1 MTDSARI
8 FGLSS
13 LRNSRSSRR
22 GGTSGAKVIAAL
34 GVSAIALAG
43 CSQAD
48 DAADAAHNAAD
59 SASEVAESATESA
72 SAGQGEKL
80 TFEKQQVADLDVQA
94 NPVPAAA
101 AKLPQGF
108 DLQSHRFGRGEWIE
122 SSREGLEKSLEM
134 GVTTLEFDIELSADG
149 VPVVWHDTSIDS
161 EKCQDTKPVTED
173 DPQFPYVGKLLH
185 DLTFEQLST
194 LNCNKNLDDFPDAA
208 PQDDNRLLQL
218 SEVFEIAADYPDVH
232 FNIETKLEP
241 EHREQTASPQKFVDA
256 IMDEVEGAGV
266 ADRTMIQSFDWAS
279 LPLVRERDA
288 EMPLVLLWDETT
300 WKSGSAWIGDVD
312 YDAVDG
318 DIVEAAKQL
327 GVQVLSPGHAVPY
340 GQTPRDDDYHPVATP
355 ELISKAHKAGMAVV
369 PWTVNDED
377 TMREQIAAGVD
388 GFITD
393 YPSTGQAVLKEK

>member
-22 GGTSGAKVIAAL
+22 GGTSGAKIIAAL

-94 NPVPAAA
+94 SPVPAAA

>member
-34 GVSAIALAG
+34 GVSALALAG

-48 DAADAAHNAAD
+48 DAADAARNAAD
-59 SASEVAESATESA
+59 SANEVVESSTEAATTGNE
-72 SAGQGEKL
+72 EKL

-161 EKCQDTKPVTED
+161 EKCQDTKPVTEG

>member
-22 GGTSGAKVIAAL
+22 GGTSGAKIIAAL
-34 GVSAIALAG
+34 GVSALALAG

-266 ADRTMIQSFDWAS
+266 ADRTMIQSFDWVS

>member
-1 MTDSARI
+1 MTDSARA

-59 SASEVAESATESA
+59 SASEAAESSTEST
-72 SAGQGEKL
+72 SAGQEEKL
-80 TFEKQQVADLDVQA
+80 TFDKQQVAELDVQA

-101 AKLPQGF
+101 VKLPDGF

-149 VPVVWHDTSIDS
+149 VPVVWHDTEIDA

-185 DLTFEQLST
+185 DLTFEQIST

-241 EHREQTASPQKFVDA
+241 EHREQTASPQEFVDA
-256 IMDEVEGAGV
+256 IMDEVEDADV

-288 EMPLVLLWDETT
+288 EIPLVLLWDETT

-355 ELISKAHKAGMAVV
+355 ELISRAHKAGMAVV

-393 YPSTGQAVLKEK
+393 YPSMGQAVVREK

>member
-1 MTDSARI
+1 MTDSARA

-59 SASEVAESATESA
+59 SASEAVESATEA
-72 SAGQGEKL
+72 ATTGKEEKL

-122 SSREGLEKSLEM
+122 SSREGLVNSLKM

-149 VPVVWHDTSIDS
+149 VPVVWHDTEIDA

-241 EHREQTASPQKFVDA
+241 EHREQTASPQEFVDA
-256 IMDEVEGAGV
+256 IMDEVENAEV

-288 EMPLVLLWDETT
+288 EIPLVLLWDETT

-340 GQTPRDDDYHPVATP
+340 GQSPRDDDYHPVATP

-388 GFITD
+388 GLITD
-393 YPSTGQAVLKEK
+393 YPSKGQTVLQEK

>member
-241 EHREQTASPQKFVDA
+241 EHREDTASPQEFVDA
-256 IMDEVEGAGV
+256 IMNEVEDADV

>member
-241 EHREQTASPQKFVDA
+241 EHREDTASPQEFVDA
-256 IMDEVEGAGV
+256 IMNEVEGAGV

>member
-1 MTDSARI
+1 MTDSASI
-8 FGLSS
+8 FGSRS
-13 LRNSRSSRR
+13 PRNSGSSRR
-22 GGTSGAKVIAAL
+22 RGVQVIAAL
-34 GVSAIALAG
+34 GASAIALAG

-48 DAADAAHNAAD
+48 DAADAANNAAD
-59 SASEVAESATESA
+59 SASEIVESATEA
-72 SAGQGEKL
+72 ATTGKEEKL

-122 SSREGLEKSLEM
+122 SSREGLVNSLKM

-149 VPVVWHDTSIDS
+149 VPVVWHDTKIDA
-161 EKCQDTKPVTED
+161 EKCQDTKPVTEG
-173 DPQFPYVGKLLH
+173 DPQFPYVGKLVH
-185 DLTFEQLST
+185 DLTFAQLSM

-241 EHREQTASPQKFVDA
+241 EHREQTASPQEFVDA
-256 IMDEVEGAGV
+256 IMDEVENADV

-288 EMPLVLLWDETT
+288 EIPLVLLWDETT

-355 ELISKAHKAGMAVV
+355 ELITQAHKAGMAVV

-388 GFITD
+388 GLITD
-393 YPSTGQAVLKEK
+393 YSSKGQAVLQEK

>member
-1 MTDSARI
+1 MTDSACI
-8 FGLSS
+8 FSPRS
-13 LRNSRSSRR
+13 PHNSPSSRR
-22 GGTSGAKVIAAL
+22 RGVQVIAAL
-34 GVSAIALAG
+34 GASAIALAG

-48 DAADAAHNAAD
+48 DAADSAHNAAD
-59 SASEVAESATESA
+59 GASEAVESATESA
-72 SAGQGEKL
+72 SAKQEEKL

-122 SSREGLEKSLEM
+122 SSREGLENSLEM
-134 GVTTLEFDIELSADG
+134 GVSTLEFDIVLSSDG
-149 VPVVWHDTSIDS
+149 VPVVWHDTEIDA
-161 EKCQDTKPVTED
+161 EKCQDTEPATDD
-173 DPQFPYVGKLLH
+173 DPKFPYVGKLVH
-185 DLTFEQLST
+185 ELTFEQLST

-241 EHREQTASPQKFVDA
+241 EAREDTASPQEFVDA
-256 IMDEVEGAGV
+256 IMDEVDEAGV

-279 LPLVRERDA
+279 LPLVRERDP
-288 EMPLVLLWDETT
+288 EMPLVMLWDETT
-300 WKSGSAWIGDVD
+300 WKSGSTWIGDVD

-318 DIVEAAKQL
+318 DIVKAAEEL

-340 GQTPRDDDYHPVATP
+340 GQSPRDDDYNPVATP

>member
-101 AKLPQGF
+101 AKLPHGF

-149 VPVVWHDTSIDS
+149 VPVVWHDTEIDA

-241 EHREQTASPQKFVDA
+241 EDRSQTASPQEFVDA
-256 IMDEVEGAGV
+256 IMNEVEDADI

-300 WKSGSAWIGDVD
+300 WESGSAWIGDVD

-388 GFITD
+388 GLITD
-393 YPSTGQAVLKEK
+393 YPSKGQAVLQEK

>member
-1 MTDSARI
+1 MIDSARI
-8 FGLSS
+8 FGPRRS
-13 LRNSRSSRR
+13 RNSRASRWR
-22 GGTSGAKVIAAL
+22 AASGVKVIAAL
-34 GVSAIALAG
+34 GASALALAG

-48 DAADAAHNAAD
+48 DAADAARNAAD
-59 SASEVAESATESA
+59 NASKAAESATEST
-72 SAGQGEKL
+72 SAGQEEKL
-80 TFEKQQVADLDVQA
+80 TFDKQQVAELDVQA

-101 AKLPQGF
+101 AKLPDGF

-134 GVTTLEFDIELSADG
+134 GVTTLEFDIELSAEG
-149 VPVVWHDTSIDS
+149 VPVVWHDTEIDA

-185 DLTFEQLST
+185 DLTFEQIST

-241 EHREQTASPQKFVDA
+241 EHREQTASPQEFVDA
-256 IMDEVEGAGV
+256 IMDEVEDADV

-288 EMPLVLLWDETT
+288 EIPLVLLWDETT

-355 ELISKAHKAGMAVV
+355 ELISRAHKAGMAVV

-393 YPSTGQAVLKEK
+393 YPSMGQAVVREK

>member
-1 MTDSARI
+1 MTDNLRI
-8 FGLSS
+8 FGSRS
-13 LRNSRSSRR
+13 PRNSRTSRR
-22 GGTSGAKVIAAL
+22 RGVQVIAAL

-48 DAADAAHNAAD
+48 DAADAANNAAD
-59 SASEVAESATESA
+59 SASEAVESATEA
-72 SAGQGEKL
+72 ATTGKEEKL

-122 SSREGLEKSLEM
+122 SSREGLENSLEM
-134 GVTTLEFDIELSADG
+134 GVTTLELDIELSADG
-149 VPVVWHDTSIDS
+149 VPVVWHDTEIDA

-241 EHREQTASPQKFVDA
+241 EHREQTASPQEFVDA

-393 YPSTGQAVLKEK
+393 YPSKGQAVLQEK

>member
-1 MTDSARI
+1 MGRVE
-8 FGLSS
+8 
-13 LRNSRSSRR
+13 RRSSQH
-22 GGTSGAKVIAAL
+22 S

-48 DAADAAHNAAD
+48 DAAD
-59 SASEVAESATESA
+59 SASEAAESSTEST
-72 SAGQGEKL
+72 SAGQEEKL
-80 TFEKQQVADLDVQA
+80 TFDKQQVAELDVQA

-101 AKLPQGF
+101 AKLPDGF

-149 VPVVWHDTSIDS
+149 VPVVWHDTEIDA

-185 DLTFEQLST
+185 DLTFEQIST

-241 EHREQTASPQKFVDA
+241 EHREQTASPQEFVDA
-256 IMDEVEGAGV
+256 IMDEVEDADV

-288 EMPLVLLWDETT
+288 EIPLVLLWDETT

-355 ELISKAHKAGMAVV
+355 ELISRAHKAGMAVV

-393 YPSTGQAVLKEK
+393 YPSMGQAVVREK

>member
-1 MTDSARI
+1 MTDSARA

-59 SASEVAESATESA
+59 SASEAAESSTEST
-72 SAGQGEKL
+72 SAGQEEKL
-80 TFEKQQVADLDVQA
+80 TFDKQQVAELDVQA

-101 AKLPQGF
+101 AKLPDGF

-149 VPVVWHDTSIDS
+149 VPVVWHDTEIDA

-185 DLTFEQLST
+185 DLTFEQIST

-241 EHREQTASPQKFVDA
+241 EHREQTASPQEFVDA
-256 IMDEVEGAGV
+256 IMDEVEDADV

-288 EMPLVLLWDETT
+288 EIPLVLLWDETT

-355 ELISKAHKAGMAVV
+355 ELISRAHKAGMAVV

-393 YPSTGQAVLKEK
+393 YPSMGQAVVREK

>member
-1 MTDSARI
+1 MTDSASI
-8 FGLSS
+8 FGSRS
-13 LRNSRSSRR
+13 PRNSRTSRR
-22 GGTSGAKVIAAL
+22 RGVQVIAAL
-34 GVSAIALAG
+34 GVSAITLVG

-59 SASEVAESATESA
+59 SASEVVESATETA
-72 SAGQGEKL
+72 TTGKEEKL
-80 TFEKQQVADLDVQA
+80 TFEKQQFADLDVQA

-122 SSREGLEKSLEM
+122 SSREGLENSLAM

-149 VPVVWHDTSIDS
+149 VPVVWHDTSIDA

-241 EHREQTASPQKFVDA
+241 EHREQTASPQEFVDA
-256 IMDEVEGAGV
+256 IMHEVENADV

-388 GFITD
+388 GLITD
-393 YPSTGQAVLKEK
+393 YPSKGQAVLQEK

>member
-1 MTDSARI
+1 MIDSARI
-8 FGLSS
+8 FGPRRS
-13 LRNSRSSRR
+13 RNSRSSRWR
-22 GGTSGAKVIAAL
+22 GASGVKVVAAL
-34 GVSAIALAG
+34 GASAIALAA

-48 DAADAAHNAAD
+48 DAADAARNAAD
-59 SASEVAESATESA
+59 NASEAAESVTEST
-72 SAGQGEKL
+72 SAGQEEKL
-80 TFEKQQVADLDVQA
+80 TFDKQQVAELDVQA

-101 AKLPQGF
+101 AKLPDGF

-149 VPVVWHDTSIDS
+149 VPVVWHDTEIDA

-185 DLTFEQLST
+185 DLTFEQIST

-241 EHREQTASPQKFVDA
+241 EHREQTASPQEFVDA
-256 IMDEVEGAGV
+256 IMDEVEDADV

-288 EMPLVLLWDETT
+288 EIPLVLLWDETT

-355 ELISKAHKAGMAVV
+355 ELISQAHKAGMAVV

-393 YPSTGQAVLKEK
+393 YPSMGQAVVREK

>member
-8 FGLSS
+8 FGP
-13 LRNSRSSRR
+13 RSPHNPRMSRR
-22 GGTSGAKVIAAL
+22 RGVQVIAAL
-34 GVSAIALAG
+34 GASAIALAG

-48 DAADAAHNAAD
+48 DAADAANNAAD
-59 SASEVAESATESA
+59 SASEIVESATEA
-72 SAGQGEKL
+72 ATTGKEEKL

-122 SSREGLEKSLEM
+122 SSREGLVNSLKM

-149 VPVVWHDTSIDS
+149 VPVVWHDTSIDA

-218 SEVFEIAADYPDVH
+218 SEVFEIAADYPDVY

-241 EHREQTASPQKFVDA
+241 EHREQTASPQEFVDA
-256 IMDEVEGAGV
+256 IMHEVENADV

-340 GQTPRDDDYHPVATP
+340 GQSPRDDDYHPVATP

-388 GFITD
+388 GLITD
-393 YPSTGQAVLKEK
+393 YPSKGQAVLQEK

>member
-1 MTDSARI
+1 MIDSARI
-8 FGLSS
+8 FGPRRS
-13 LRNSRSSRR
+13 RNSRSSRR
-22 GGTSGAKVIAAL
+22 RGASGVKVVAAL
-34 GVSAIALAG
+34 GASALALAA

-48 DAADAAHNAAD
+48 DAADAARNAAD
-59 SASEVAESATESA
+59 NASEAAESVTEST
-72 SAGQGEKL
+72 SAGQEEKL
-80 TFEKQQVADLDVQA
+80 TFDKQQVAELDVQA

-101 AKLPQGF
+101 AKLPDGF

-149 VPVVWHDTSIDS
+149 VPVVWHDTSIDA

-185 DLTFEQLST
+185 DLTFEQIST

-241 EHREQTASPQKFVDA
+241 EHREQTASPQEFVDA
-256 IMDEVEGAGV
+256 IMDEVEDAGV

-279 LPLVRERDA
+279 LPLVRERDS
-288 EMPLVLLWDETT
+288 EIPLVLLWDETT

-355 ELISKAHKAGMAVV
+355 ELISRAHKAGMAVV

-393 YPSTGQAVLKEK
+393 YPSMGQAVVREK

>member
-1 MTDSARI
+1 MTDNLRI
-8 FGLSS
+8 FGSRS
-13 LRNSRSSRR
+13 PRNSRTSRR
-22 GGTSGAKVIAAL
+22 RGVQVIAAL

-59 SASEVAESATESA
+59 SASEAVESATEA
-72 SAGQGEKL
+72 ATTGKEEKL

-122 SSREGLEKSLEM
+122 SSREGLENSLEM

-149 VPVVWHDTSIDS
+149 VPVVWHDTEIDA

-241 EHREQTASPQKFVDA
+241 EHREQTASPQEFVNA

-318 DIVEAAKQL
+318 DIVEAARQL

-393 YPSTGQAVLKEK
+393 YPSKGQAVLQEK

>member
-22 GGTSGAKVIAAL
+22 GGTSGAKIIAAL
-34 GVSAIALAG
+34 GVSALALAG

-59 SASEVAESATESA
+59 SASEVAESSTEAATTGNE
-72 SAGQGEKL
+72 EKL

-241 EHREQTASPQKFVDA
+241 EHREDTASPQEFVDA
-256 IMDEVEGAGV
+256 IMNEVEDADV

>member
-1 MTDSARI
+1 MTDSARA

-13 LRNSRSSRR
+13 SRNSRSSRR

-59 SASEVAESATESA
+59 NASEAAESVTEST
-72 SAGQGEKL
+72 SAGQEEKL
-80 TFEKQQVADLDVQA
+80 TFDKQQVAELDVQA

-101 AKLPQGF
+101 AKLPDGF

-149 VPVVWHDTSIDS
+149 VPVVWHDTEIDA

-185 DLTFEQLST
+185 DLTFEQVST

-241 EHREQTASPQKFVDA
+241 EHREQTASPQEFVDA
-256 IMDEVEGAGV
+256 IMDEVDDADV

-288 EMPLVLLWDETT
+288 EIPLVLLWDETT

-355 ELISKAHKAGMAVV
+355 ELISQAHKAGMAVV

-393 YPSTGQAVLKEK
+393 YPSMGQAVVREK

>member
-22 GGTSGAKVIAAL
+22 GGTSGAKIIAAL

-149 VPVVWHDTSIDS
+149 VPVVWHDTKIDA
-161 EKCQDTKPVTED
+161 EKCQDTKPVTEG
-173 DPQFPYVGKLLH
+173 DPQFPYVGKLVH
-185 DLTFEQLST
+185 DLTFAQLSM

-393 YPSTGQAVLKEK
+393 YPSMGQAVVAE

>member
-1 MTDSARI
+1 MTDNARI
-8 FGLSS
+8 LGPRSP
-13 LRNSRSSRR
+13 RNSRTSRR
-22 GGTSGAKVIAAL
+22 RGVQVIAAL

-48 DAADAAHNAAD
+48 DAADAANNAAD
-59 SASEVAESATESA
+59 SASEVVESVTEAATTGKE
-72 SAGQGEKL
+72 EKL

-122 SSREGLEKSLEM
+122 SSREGLVNSLKM

-149 VPVVWHDTSIDS
+149 VPVVWHDTEIDA
-161 EKCQDTKPVTED
+161 EKCQDTKPVTEG

-241 EHREQTASPQKFVDA
+241 EDRSQTASPQEFVDA

-288 EMPLVLLWDETT
+288 EIPLVLLWDETT

-340 GQTPRDDDYHPVATP
+340 GQTPCDDDYHPVATP
-355 ELISKAHKAGMAVV
+355 ELITQAHKAGMAVV

-388 GFITD
+388 GLITD
-393 YPSTGQAVLKEK
+393 YPSKGQAVLQEK

>member
-1 MTDSARI
+1 MIDSARI
-8 FGLSS
+8 FGPRRS
-13 LRNSRSSRR
+13 RNSHASRWR
-22 GGTSGAKVIAAL
+22 GASGVKVIAAL
-34 GVSAIALAG
+34 GASALALAG

-59 SASEVAESATESA
+59 SASEAAESATEST
-72 SAGQGEKL
+72 SAGQEEKL
-80 TFEKQQVADLDVQA
+80 TFDKQQVAELDVQA

-101 AKLPQGF
+101 AKLPDGF

-149 VPVVWHDTSIDS
+149 VPVVWHDTEIDA

-185 DLTFEQLST
+185 DLTFEQIST

-241 EHREQTASPQKFVDA
+241 EHREQTASPQEFVDA
-256 IMDEVEGAGV
+256 IMDGVEAADV

-300 WKSGSAWIGDVD
+300 WKSSSAWIGDVD

-355 ELISKAHKAGMAVV
+355 ELISQAHKAGMAVV

-393 YPSTGQAVLKEK
+393 YPSMGQAVVREK

>member
-8 FGLSS
+8 FGP
-13 LRNSRSSRR
+13 RSPHNPRMSQRR
-22 GGTSGAKVIAAL
+22 GVQVIAAL
-34 GVSAIALAG
+34 GASAIALAG

-48 DAADAAHNAAD
+48 DAADAANNAAD
-59 SASEVAESATESA
+59 SASEAVESATEA
-72 SAGQGEKL
+72 ATTGKEEKL

-94 NPVPAAA
+94 NPVLAAA

-122 SSREGLEKSLEM
+122 SSREGLENSLEM

-149 VPVVWHDTSIDS
+149 VPVVWHDTSIDA

-241 EHREQTASPQKFVDA
+241 EHREQTASPQEFVDA
-256 IMDEVEGAGV
+256 IMDEVENADV

-288 EMPLVLLWDETT
+288 EIPLVLLWDETT

-388 GFITD
+388 GLITD
-393 YPSTGQAVLKEK
+393 YPSKGQAVLQEK

>member
-1 MTDSARI
+1 MIDSARI
-8 FGLSS
+8 FGPRRS
-13 LRNSRSSRR
+13 RNSRASRWR
-22 GGTSGAKVIAAL
+22 GASGVKVAAAL
-34 GVSAIALAG
+34 GASALALAA
-43 CSQAD
+43 CAQAD

-59 SASEVAESATESA
+59 SASEAAESSTEST
-72 SAGQGEKL
+72 SAGQEEKL
-80 TFEKQQVADLDVQA
+80 TFDKQQVAELDVQA

-101 AKLPQGF
+101 AKLPDGF

-149 VPVVWHDTSIDS
+149 VPVVWHDTEIDA

-185 DLTFEQLST
+185 DLTFEQIST

-241 EHREQTASPQKFVDA
+241 EHREQTASPQEFVDA
-256 IMDEVEGAGV
+256 IMDEVEDADV

-288 EMPLVLLWDETT
+288 EIPLVLLWDETT

-355 ELISKAHKAGMAVV
+355 ELISRAHKAGMAVV

-393 YPSTGQAVLKEK
+393 YPSMGQAVVREK

>member
-22 GGTSGAKVIAAL
+22 GGTSGAKIIAAL

-393 YPSTGQAVLKEK
+393 YPSMGQAVVAE

>member
-1 MTDSARI
+1 MIDSARA

-59 SASEVAESATESA
+59 NASEAAESVTEST
-72 SAGQGEKL
+72 SAGQEEKL
-80 TFEKQQVADLDVQA
+80 TFDKQQVAELDVQA

-101 AKLPQGF
+101 AKLPDGF

-149 VPVVWHDTSIDS
+149 VPVVWHDTEIDA

-185 DLTFEQLST
+185 DLTFEQVST

-241 EHREQTASPQKFVDA
+241 EHREQTASPQEFVDA
-256 IMDEVEGAGV
+256 IMDEVDDADV

-288 EMPLVLLWDETT
+288 EIPLVLLWDETT

-355 ELISKAHKAGMAVV
+355 ELISQAHKAGMAVV

-393 YPSTGQAVLKEK
+393 YPSMGQAVVQEK

>member
-1 MTDSARI
+1 MTDSARA

-59 SASEVAESATESA
+59 NASEAAESVTEST
-72 SAGQGEKL
+72 SAGQEEKL
-80 TFEKQQVADLDVQA
+80 TFDKQQVAELDVQA

-101 AKLPQGF
+101 AKLPDGF

-149 VPVVWHDTSIDS
+149 VPVVWHDTEIDA

-185 DLTFEQLST
+185 DLTFEQVST

-241 EHREQTASPQKFVDA
+241 EHREQTASPQEFVDA
-256 IMDEVEGAGV
+256 IMDEVDDADV

-288 EMPLVLLWDETT
+288 EIPLVLLWDETT

-355 ELISKAHKAGMAVV
+355 ELISQAHKAGMAVV

-393 YPSTGQAVLKEK
+393 YPSMGQAVVREK